1 MEIVIDRDK
10 CMGAGQC
17 VLAAPE
23 VFDQHEQD
31 GRALLL
37 VERPD
42 RSRLDAVLEARDTCP
57 LSAIRLLA
65 DVTDVTDVADMADV
79 TDRRTPPTA
88 RHDRGI
94 PGE

>member
-31 GRALLL
+31 GRAFLL

-57 LSAIRLLA
+57 LSAIRLL
-65 DVTDVTDVADMADV
+65 TDVMDVKGRQA
-79 TDRRTPPTA
+79 PPNA